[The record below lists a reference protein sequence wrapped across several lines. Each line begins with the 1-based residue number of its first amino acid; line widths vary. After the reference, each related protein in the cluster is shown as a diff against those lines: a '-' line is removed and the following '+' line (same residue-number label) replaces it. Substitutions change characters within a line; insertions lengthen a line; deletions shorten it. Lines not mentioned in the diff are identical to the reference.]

1 MTANAAMYQEM
12 FLPTPSGFAGA
23 WRWVR
28 QTLNEEGF
36 IDFVAKLSPWLA
48 PLPSAFFVFDAT
60 QKHLHTGVQLSWVIA
75 IVIETLGLTTTHTA
89 LSMHG
94 WNRAHEDQPEKQS
107 PFILA
112 VCLALVYILATLSL
126 IGVLEIRPDW
136 QHYAPAMFPLLAVVG
151 AVNLA
156 LRSLHNQRVRDEHM
170 TVVDE
175 RQRQREIED
184 EDRNDR
190 REERRI
196 KIAAK
201 YGLTVNQPSIQ
212 AVNLSG
218 FDRQNLEIDSQSAV
232 RLTAMQAAKM
242 SKIDSR
248 RQQLLAIVA
257 SESTIELAELQRRLS
272 VGSVNTIK
280 ADIATL
286 VEQGRLTFENRTFKA
301 TT

>member
-1 MTANAAMYQEM
+1 MTANATMYQEM
-12 FLPTPSGFAGA
+12 FMPTPSGFAGA
-23 WRWVR
+23 WRWAR

-60 QKHLHTGVQLSWVIA
+60 QKHLHTGEGLSWVIA
-75 IVIETLGLTTTHTA
+75 VVIETLGLTTTHTA
-89 LSMHG
+89 LGMHG
-94 WNRAHEDQPEKQS
+94 WNRTYRDNPEKQA
-107 PFILA
+107 PFGLA
-112 VCLALVYILATLSL
+112 VLLAGAYVIATLSL

-156 LRSLHNQRVRDEHM
+156 LRSHHNQRIRDEHERFNS
-170 TVVDE
+170 E

-184 EDRNDR
+184 EERNDR

-212 AVNLSG
+212 TVNLTG
-218 FDRQNLEIDSQSAV
+218 FDRQNPEIDSQNAV

-248 RQQLLAIVA
+248 RQKLLTIVA
-257 SESTIELAELQRRLS
+257 DEPTIELAELQRRLS

-280 ADIATL
+280 ADIAAL
-286 VEQGRLTFENRTFKA
+286 VGQERLSFEDRTFRVLA
-301 TT
+301 